1 MKKILCL
8 IDGLGSGGAER
19 QMTGLSVMLKQRGYQ
34 VDLVAYHP
42 EKNFYVS
49 LAEKGGVKPIFL
61 IVGSSQWSK
70 IKAVWHFIKQQGGY
84 DCVIAYKPGPNAIG
98 CILKLFGL
106 KFKLIVSERIA
117 DSEIGRKGTLF
128 KLYRFADYVVPNAH
142 AQGEFLSGHFS
153 WMTKKIV
160 PITNFTDTD
169 YFTPVYEVIHNPL
182 RVLTVARVAKQK
194 NVLRYL
200 EAISVLR
207 KRGVENVHY
216 DWYGNVE
223 RGQDEYA
230 QTCYAKVKELGLEE
244 VISFHPATPTILE
257 QYQHTDV
264 FCLPSLFEGFPN
276 VLCEAMSCG
285 KSVLCGNVCDNAR
298 IVSDGKNGFLFDP
311 TNVIDIADKMQML
324 LSKSQEELLQFGE
337 RSRNIAE
344 VLLSKDSFVDKY
356 IGLIEK
362 A

>member
-19 QMTGLSVMLKQRGYQ
+19 QMTGLSVMLKQRGDQ

-42 EKNFYVS
+42 EKDFYVS
-49 LAEKGGVKPIFL
+49 LAKQGGIEPIFL
-61 IVGSSQWSK
+61 TVGSSQWSK
-70 IKAVWHFIKQQGGY
+70 VKVVRRFIKQRGGY

-98 CILKLFGL
+98 CILKIIGL
-106 KFKLIVSERIA
+106 RFKLIVSERIA
-117 DSEIGRKGTLF
+117 DSEIGRKGILF
-128 KLYRFADYVVPNAH
+128 KLYRFADYVVPNSY
-142 AQGEFLSGHFS
+142 AQGEFLSSHFS

-169 YFTPVYEVIHNPL
+169 YFTPVETTVHSPL
-182 RVLTVARVAKQK
+182 QVLTVARVAKQK

-200 EAISVLR
+200 EAISLLR
-207 KRGVENVHY
+207 MRGVENVHF
-216 DWYGNVE
+216 DWYGKVE

-230 QTCYAKVKELGLEE
+230 QTCYARVKELGLEE
-244 VISFHPATPTILE
+244 VIEFHPATPNILE
-257 QYQHTDV
+257 QYQHCDV

-285 KSVLCGNVCDNAR
+285 KPVLCGNVCDNAR
-298 IVSDGKNGFLFDP
+298 IVSDGENGFMFDP
-311 TNVIDIADKMQML
+311 TEVSDIADKMQMI
-324 LSKSQEELLQFGE
+324 LSKSQEEFLQFGE
-337 RSRNIAE
+337 KSRKIAE
-344 VLLSKDSFVDKY
+344 VLLSKDAFIEKY

-362 A
+362 T